1 MAITLRRLFRNY
13 ISLIGGILAGLSFT
27 VNVFLLF
34 LDFLSPTQNPYVG
47 IITYMILPGVTLT
60 GLGLVFGGAAPAF
73 LPASPRGRGGGAA
86 QAGPG
91 VTPGIATRC
100 SARS

>member
-13 ISLIGGILAGLSFT
+13 ISLIGGILAGLSFI

-60 GLGLVFGGAAPAF
+60 GPGSGRSRRTARLAEWRLCGVCTRRVSSPAR
-73 LPASPRGRGGGAA
+73 L
-86 QAGPG
+86 
-91 VTPGIATRC
+91 
-100 SARS
+100 AR